1 MPVVEPSPAVEPPSA
16 GQAAA
21 AAAATAITPAT
32 PSAVQRYAVQ
42 PGDTAYRL
50 ADRLRPEGVSIEQ
63 MLVGLYRANPGA
75 FIARDIDQLRADVVL
90 SVPAANKVRAI
101 KSNALQRLLKA
112 QSARANGKDSVST
125 SSIEPPSRT

>member
-1 MPVVEPSPAVEPPSA
+1 MPVVEPAPAVEPPSA

-21 AAAATAITPAT
+21 ASAPATTPAA

-42 PGDTAYRL
+42 PGDTAYGL

-75 FIARDIDQLRADVVL
+75 FIGRDIDQLRADVVL
-90 SVPAANKVRAI
+90 SVPAATKVRAI

-112 QSARANGKDSVST
+112 QSVRASGKDSVST
-125 SSIEPPSRT
+125 SSIAPPSRT

>member
-1 MPVVEPSPAVEPPSA
+1 
-16 GQAAA
+16 
-21 AAAATAITPAT
+21 
-32 PSAVQRYAVQ
+32 
-42 PGDTAYRL
+42 
-50 ADRLRPEGVSIEQ
+50 

-75 FIARDIDQLRADVVL
+75 FIGRDINQLRADVVL